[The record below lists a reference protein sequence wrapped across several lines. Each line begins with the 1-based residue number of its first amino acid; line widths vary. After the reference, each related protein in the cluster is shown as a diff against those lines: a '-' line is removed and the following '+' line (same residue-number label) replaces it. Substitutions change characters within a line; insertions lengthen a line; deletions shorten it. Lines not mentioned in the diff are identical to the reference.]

1 MDIYYRQTNK
11 YPEFI
16 IYIIP
21 GGYNAGK
28 PGESGKL
35 GEFVNIGKFRE
46 NSGEFFNF
54 TRGK

>member
-1 MDIYYRQTNK
+1 VAIYYRQTNK

-16 IYIIP
+16 IYVIP